1 MTLNQLICRA
11 ASAYPD
17 ALVMEYWDQDLE
29 QPRENIR
36 VGDGLAEFIANELY
50 STFHEAASDDEQ
62 LAEAVSVMQSAADDL
77 QSVAHA
83 LANISREWE
92 REAA

>member
-1 MTLNQLICRA
+1 MTINQIIYRA

-17 ALVMEYWDQDLE
+17 ALVMDYWDPVTE

-36 VGDGLAEFIANELY
+36 TGDILAEFIANELY
-50 STFHEAASDDEQ
+50 STFKEDADSEQQ
-62 LAEAVSVMQSAADDL
+62 LAEAVSVMQSAVDDL
-77 QSVAHA
+77 QAVAYA
-83 LANISREWE
+83 LANIERERD